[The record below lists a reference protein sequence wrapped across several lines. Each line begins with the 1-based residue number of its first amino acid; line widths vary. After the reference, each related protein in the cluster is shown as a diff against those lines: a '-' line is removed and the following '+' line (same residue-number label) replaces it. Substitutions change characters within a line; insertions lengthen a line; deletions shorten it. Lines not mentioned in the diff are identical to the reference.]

1 MEDSIKNDIESMKK
15 DIEKILQMLA
25 NLDAYK
31 AANEPAYKRFIS
43 TAK

>member
-1 MEDSIKNDIESMKK
+1 MEDSIKDDIESIKK

-31 AANEPAYKRFIS
+31 AANDSAYKRFIRG
-43 TAK
+43 TK

>member
-15 DIEKILQMLA
+15 DVAKILRILD

-31 AANEPAYKRFIS
+31 AANDSAYKRFIGG
-43 TAK
+43 TK